1 MIHPDMGR
9 SALIRSDEKGAISVI
24 GALSAAALVGFIGLG
39 VDFGYVYYCK
49 DRLQAATDAA
59 ALAGAGMINVGAGGT
74 AVSTATTYSSSGSGA
89 LNRNPSITVTMA
101 SGYPVL
107 KCLTSTG
114 VSCTG
119 PDNAN
124 AIEVS
129 QQAVVP
135 TFFARLFGLSTW
147 RISATSLAGAK
158 GGSPQPLDIEIILD
172 TTESMNNS
180 DPNCT
185 ELSGATRE
193 DCALLGIRTL
203 LGTLDPCS
211 TKLSSCGVAVNGNV
225 VNPLDRVGL
234 IVFPGLTSTSQIQ
247 YEYDCSNT
255 PAPQI
260 AAYNASPVYQIIP
273 FSSDFR
279 SSDTT
284 SSLNASSDLVLA
296 ARGGS
301 SSCNEGLE
309 AVGGK
314 GTFYADAINYAQ
326 SELTSD
332 GRSTAQKIIILLSD
346 GAANAAAAN
355 MPASEANDQCHEGI
369 TAAQNAT
376 AAGTVVYSISYGS
389 STATNPS
396 LCTTDTPT
404 ISSCTTMQDIA
415 SSSTTYYSD
424 TSGGD
429 TACTSD
435 ANPIQDLSQIFTSIG
450 VTVGTPRL
458 LPLNTT

>member
-1 MIHPDMGR
+1 MRHWGKFVPQIG
-9 SALIRSDEKGAISVI
+9 SDQKGAISI
-24 GALSAAALVGFIGLG
+24 ISALGAAALIGFIGLG
-39 VDFGYVYYCK
+39 VDFGYVYYCQ
-49 DRLQAATDAA
+49 DRLQSATDAA
-59 ALAGAGMINVGAGGT
+59 ALAGAGVINAGSGGT
-74 AVSTATTYSSSGSGA
+74 AINTATQYSSSGVGA
-89 LNRNPSITVTMA
+89 LNSNPAIKVTMA

-114 VSCTG
+114 VSCSG

-135 TFFARLFGLSTW
+135 TFFARLFGIGSW
-147 RISATSLAGAK
+147 NISATSLAEAK
-158 GGSPQPLDIEIILD
+158 GGTPQPLDIEIILD
-172 TTESMNNS
+172 TTASMNKS

-211 TKLSSCGVAVNGNV
+211 PTLSSCGSITNGNV
-225 VNPLDRVGL
+225 NNPLDRVGL
-234 IVFPGLTSTSQIQ
+234 IVFPGLTSTSQVQ
-247 YEYDCSNT
+247 YEYDCSNS
-255 PAPQI
+255 PAPAI
-260 AAYNASPVYQIIP
+260 AKYSASPVYQIIP

-279 SSDTT
+279 TSDTA
-284 SSLNASSDLVLA
+284 SSLNTGSDLVLA
-296 ARGGS
+296 ARGGGS
-301 SSCNEGLE
+301 TCNEGLE
-309 AVGGK
+309 AVGGV

-326 SELTSD
+326 SMLSSD

-346 GAANAAAAN
+346 GAANAAVTN
-355 MPASEANDQCHEGI
+355 MPSNEADNQCHEGI
-369 TAAQNAT
+369 TAAQNAS
-376 AAGTVVYSISYGS
+376 AVGTLVFSVSYGS

-404 ISSCTTMQDIA
+404 ISSCTTMQEIA
-415 SSSTTYYSD
+415 SNSTTYYSD

-429 TACTSD
+429 AACISG
-435 ANPIQDLSQIFTSIG
+435 ANPIQDLKLIFTSVG
-450 VTVGTPRL
+450 VATQTPRL